1 LMKNKFDLILFTH
14 ADLSGF
20 NEKRGELISLYPE
33 LGPMGAIDLSQAGK
47 ELEEQ
52 IYTLINKKYLVEI
65 ACKPI
70 LLDRH
75 KHLITRIHKVLT
87 EYQQVASS
95 ETDVAILSQELN
107 TLGHC
112 ISELIG
118 IISPDQILNSIF
130 SNFCI
135 GK

>member
-1 LMKNKFDLILFTH
+1 LFY
-14 ADLSGF
+14 
-20 NEKRGELISLYPE
+20 K
-33 LGPMGAIDLSQAGK
+33 
-47 ELEEQ
+47 
-52 IYTLINKKYLVEI
+52 INNKYLEAVS
-65 ACKPI
+65 CKPI
-70 LLDRH
+70 LLERH
-75 KHLITRIHKVLT
+75 KHLILKASHVLAEYQEVTRI
-87 EYQQVASS
+87 

-112 ISELIG
+112 ISELVG